1 MPNSLNSTNRTQNL
15 EQASSQRYDLIVVG
29 GGITGSGIALDSAS
43 RGMKVLLL
51 DKQDFA
57 AGTSSRSTKLIHGG
71 LRYLKQLEFGLVQQV
86 GRERAILYQ
95 NAPYLVYPEKLLL
108 PIYKSG
114 SLGFVSTSFALWFYD
129 LLAGVQK
136 KERRKM
142 LSKQKAMQ
150 EEQMLSEEDLLG
162 AGLYYEYRTDDAR
175 LTMEVLKTAVNY
187 GAHAFNYL
195 ELNDFIES
203 EGQITGV
210 KTTDLIQGTSYEFS
224 AKYVVNATGP
234 WVDKLRKKN
243 SESLDK
249 HLYITKG
256 VHLVFPLDRFKIKH
270 SMYFDVPDG
279 RMVFAVK
286 RDDKVYLGTTDT
298 EYHDSLEKPICTK
311 EDMNYL
317 LNAVNAMFSNLTLSS
332 EDVESSW
339 AGLRPLIHKKGKS
352 PSEVSR
358 KDEIFE
364 AENGLMSIAGGKL
377 TAFRKM
383 AQKIVDRIE
392 KKEKRFGKCKTDSI
406 LLTGTSAKGEEAYAS
421 MRNRLK
427 KYEAKFNS
435 DKYLVKLLHT
445 YGEACFA
452 MLDKSEDSLSLVFAE
467 IDYCIE
473 NESLEYL
480 ADYYARRSG
489 KVLFAIE
496 EMKEKQEAILAHYA
510 QRRSLTEDEVQIEKG
525 LVEQIKNDALVNP

>member
-1 MPNSLNSTNRTQNL
+1 MNTSLNSKHRTQNL
-15 EQASSQRYDLIVVG
+15 EQASEEHYDLIVIG
-29 GGITGSGIALDSAS
+29 GGITGSGIALDAAS

-71 LRYLKQLEFGLVQQV
+71 LRYLKQLKFGLVRQV
-86 GRERAILYQ
+86 GRERVILYQ

-114 SLGFVSTSFALWFYD
+114 SLGFTSTSVALWFYD

-142 LSKQKAMQ
+142 LSKQKALQ
-150 EEQMLSEEDLLG
+150 EESMLSEVGLLG

-175 LTMEVLKTAVNY
+175 LTMEVLKTAVTC
-187 GAHAFNYL
+187 GAQAFNYL
-195 ELNDFIES
+195 ELNDFIQS
-203 EGQITGV
+203 DGQIRGV
-210 KTTDLIQGTSYEFS
+210 KTCDLIHGNAYEFS

-234 WVDKLRKKN
+234 WVDQLRKKN

-256 VHLVFPLDRFKIKH
+256 VHLVFSQERLPIKY

-279 RMVFAVK
+279 RMVFAIK
-286 RDDKVYLGTTDT
+286 RDGKVYLGTTDT
-298 EYHDSLEKPICTK
+298 EYHDSLEKPVCTQ
-311 EDMNYL
+311 EDMDYL
-317 LNAVNAMFSNLTLSS
+317 LNAANAMFSKLKLSA

-339 AGLRPLIHKKGKS
+339 AGLRPLIHEKGKS

-364 AENGLMSIAGGKL
+364 AKNGLISIAGGKL
-377 TAFRKM
+377 TAFRQM

-392 KKEKRFGKCKTDSI
+392 KKERRFGKCKTDTI

-435 DKYLVKLLHT
+435 EKQLIKLLHT

-452 MLDKSEDSLSLVFAE
+452 MLEKAEDSLSLVFAE

-473 NESLEYL
+473 NESLEHL

-489 KVLFAIE
+489 KVLFAID
-496 EMKEKQEAILAHYA
+496 EMKEKQEAILDYYA
-510 QRRSLTEDEVQIEKG
+510 KSRNLTEDEVKIERD
-525 LVEQIKNDALVNP
+525 LVEQIKNEALVNP

>member
-1 MPNSLNSTNRTQNL
+1 MTNSLNSTHKNQNL
-15 EQASSQRYDLIVVG
+15 EQASKEYFDLIVVG
-29 GGITGSGIALDSAS
+29 GGITGSGIAMDAAS

-51 DKQDFA
+51 EKQDFA

-71 LRYLKQLEFGLVQQV
+71 LRYLKQLEFALVRQV
-86 GRERAILYQ
+86 GLERAILYQ

-108 PIYKSG
+108 PIYKRG
-114 SLGFVSTSFALWFYD
+114 SLGFTSTSIALWFYD

-142 LSKQKAMQ
+142 LSKQKAIQ
-150 EEQMLSEEDLLG
+150 EEVMLSEEGLLG

-175 LTMEVLKTAVNY
+175 LTMEVLKTAVSY
-187 GAHAFNYL
+187 GAQAFNYL

-203 EGQITGV
+203 KGQITGV
-210 KTTDLIQGTSYEFS
+210 KATDLIQGKSHEFK

-234 WVDKLRKKN
+234 WVDQLRKKN
-243 SESLDK
+243 SERLDK

-256 VHLVFPLDRFKIKH
+256 VHLVFSQEKFPIQH

-298 EYHDSLEKPICTK
+298 EYHDTLEHPVCTQ
-311 EDMNYL
+311 DDRDYL
-317 LNAVNAMFSNLTLSS
+317 LNAANKMFPKLKLGAA
-332 EDVESSW
+332 DVESSW
-339 AGLRPLIHKKGKS
+339 AGLRPLIHEKGKS

-364 AENGLMSIAGGKL
+364 AKNGLISIAGGKL
-377 TAFRKM
+377 TGYRKM

-406 LLTGTSAKGEEAYAS
+406 LLVGTSAKGDAAYVS
-421 MRNRLK
+421 MKSRLK
-427 KYEAKFNS
+427 KYEAKFNAQ
-435 DKYLVKLLHT
+435 KYLVKLVHT

-452 MLDKSEDSLSLVFAE
+452 MLEKADDLLSLVFAE

-473 NESLEYL
+473 NEALEHL
-480 ADYYARRSG
+480 ADYYVRRSG
-489 KVLFAIE
+489 KVLFAID
-496 EMKEKQEAILAHYA
+496 EMKEKQEAVLAYYTKC
-510 QRRSLTEDEVQIEKG
+510 RNLDKEEVKAEKV
-525 LVEQIKNDALVNP
+525 LIEQIKSRALVNS

>member
-1 MPNSLNSTNRTQNL
+1 MPNSLNSTNRTENL
-15 EQASSQRYDLIVVG
+15 EHASSLYFDVIVIG
-29 GGITGSGIALDSAS
+29 GGITGSGIALDAAS

-51 DKQDFA
+51 EKQDFA

-71 LRYLKQLEFGLVQQV
+71 LRYLKQLEFRLVQQV
-86 GRERAILYQ
+86 GRERATLYQ

-114 SLGFVSTSFALWFYD
+114 SLGFASTSLALWFYD

-136 KERRKM
+136 KEKRIM
-142 LSKQKAMQ
+142 LSRQKAMH
-150 EEQMLSEEDLLG
+150 EESMLSEDGLLG

-187 GAHAFNYL
+187 GARAFNYL
-195 ELNDFIES
+195 ELNDFVETN
-203 EGQITGV
+203 GQISGV
-210 KTTDLIQGTSYEFS
+210 QTTDLIQNTSYEFR

-243 SESLDK
+243 AESLDK

-256 VHLVFPLDRFKIKH
+256 VHLVFSQEKFPIKH

-286 RDDKVYLGTTDT
+286 RDGKVYLGTTDT

-311 EDMNYL
+311 KDMDYL
-317 LNAVNAMFSNLTLSS
+317 LNAANAMFSKLNLISK
-332 EDVESSW
+332 DVESSW
-339 AGLRPLIHKKGKS
+339 AGLRPLIHEKGKS

-358 KDEIFE
+358 KDEVFE
-364 AENGLMSIAGGKL
+364 ANNGLISIAGGKL

-392 KKEKRFGKCKTDSI
+392 KNEKRFGECKTASI
-406 LLTGTSAKGEEAYAS
+406 LLAGTSSKGGHAYES

-427 KYEAKFNS
+427 KYETKFNS

-445 YGEACFA
+445 YGEACFT
-452 MLDKSEDSLSLVFAE
+452 MLDNSEDSMSLVFSE

-473 NESLEYL
+473 NESLEHL

-489 KVLFAIE
+489 KVLFDID
-496 EMKEKQEAILAHYA
+496 EMKDRQDVILEYYA
-510 QRRSLTEDEVQIEKG
+510 KKRNLTEDEVQIEKAM
-525 LVEQIKNDALVNP
+525 VEQIKNEALVKP

>member
-15 EQASSQRYDLIVVG
+15 EHASSQHFDLIVVG
-29 GGITGSGIALDSAS
+29 GGITGSGIALDAAS
-43 RGMKVLLL
+43 RGMKVLIL

-71 LRYLKQLEFGLVQQV
+71 LRYLKQLEFGLVRQV

-114 SLGFVSTSFALWFYD
+114 SLGFTSTSVALWFYD

-142 LSKQKAMQ
+142 LSKQKAIK
-150 EEQMLSEEDLLG
+150 EEQMLSEYGLLG

-175 LTMEVLKTAVNY
+175 LTMEVLKTAVGY

-195 ELNDFIES
+195 ELNDFIQS
-203 EGQITGV
+203 DGQITGV
-210 KTTDLIQGTSYEFS
+210 KTTDLIQGTSHEFS

-234 WVDKLRKKN
+234 WVDQLRKKN

-256 VHLVFPLDRFKIKH
+256 VHLVFSQDRFPIKH

-279 RMVFAVK
+279 RMVFAIK
-286 RDDKVYLGTTDT
+286 RDGKVYLGTTDT
-298 EYHDSLEKPICTK
+298 EYHDSLDKPLCTK
-311 EDMNYL
+311 QDMDYL
-317 LNAVNAMFSNLTLSS
+317 LNSANTMFSKLNLSA

-339 AGLRPLIHKKGKS
+339 AGLRPLIHEKGKS

-364 AENGLMSIAGGKL
+364 AENGLISIAGGKL

-392 KKEKRFGKCKTDSI
+392 EKEKRFGKCKTDSI
-406 LLTGTSAKGEEAYAS
+406 LLTGTSAKGEEAYVS

-427 KYEAKFNS
+427 KYETKFNS
-435 DKYLVKLLHT
+435 EKHLVKLLHT

-452 MLDKSEDSLSLVFAE
+452 MLDKADDLLFLVYTE

-473 NESLEYL
+473 NESLEHL

-489 KVLFAIE
+489 KVLFAID
-496 EMKEKQEAILAHYA
+496 EMKEKQEAILAYYA
-510 QRRSLTEDEVQIEKG
+510 KRRNLTKDEVQIEKD
-525 LVEQIKNDALVNP
+525 LVEQIKNDVQVNP

>member
-1 MPNSLNSTNRTQNL
+1 MTNSLNSPNRTQNL
-15 EQASSQRYDLIVVG
+15 EQVSKEHFDLIVIG
-29 GGITGSGIALDSAS
+29 GGITGSGIALDAAS

-71 LRYLKQLEFGLVQQV
+71 LRYLKQLEFGLVRQV

-114 SLGFVSTSFALWFYD
+114 SLGFTSTSVALWFYD

-142 LSKQKAMQ
+142 LSKQKTIQ
-150 EEQMLSEEDLLG
+150 EESMLSEEGLLG

-175 LTMEVLKTAVNY
+175 LTMEVLKTAVTC
-187 GAHAFNYL
+187 GAQAFNYL
-195 ELNDFIES
+195 ELNDFIQPD
-203 EGQITGV
+203 GQIRGV
-210 KTTDLIQGTSYEFS
+210 KTTDLIHGNAYEFS

-234 WVDKLRKKN
+234 WVDQLRKKN

-256 VHLVFPLDRFKIKH
+256 VHLVFSQERLPIKY

-279 RMVFAVK
+279 RMVFAIK
-286 RDDKVYLGTTDT
+286 RDGKVYLGTTDT
-298 EYHDSLEKPICTK
+298 EYHDSLEKPVCTQ
-311 EDMNYL
+311 EDMDYL
-317 LNAVNAMFSNLTLSS
+317 LNAANAMFSKLKLSAK
-332 EDVESSW
+332 DVESSW
-339 AGLRPLIHKKGKS
+339 AGLRPLIHEKGKS

-364 AENGLMSIAGGKL
+364 AKNGLISIAGGKL

-392 KKEKRFGKCKTDSI
+392 KKERRFGKCKTDTI

-435 DKYLVKLLHT
+435 EKQLIKLLHT

-452 MLDKSEDSLSLVFAE
+452 MLEKAEDSLSLVFAE

-473 NESLEYL
+473 NESLEHL

-489 KVLFAIE
+489 KILFAADE
-496 EMKEKQEAILAHYA
+496 VKLNHMDLLAHFSK
-510 QRRSLTEDEVQIEKG
+510 QKG
-525 LVEQIKNDALVNP
+525 LSVSQIRTEEKLFEQLKKEALVNL